1 MCYRQALQEGGLPT
15 AQIDPPCCKRS
26 LLLHD
31 KIAFSLS
38 SIRSKASLLALQYGQ
53 GTHVFVAQH
62 GEVRAA
68 PRVAH
73 ASSAHAV
80 VHAKH
85 LKETPCSKSS
95 SHKGLSACRNRHAWY
110 YGVSAVYSSSKHPSD
125 DVGFSAGTC
134 ETFLLKQGS
143 LKGFC
148 HLAETGMPGATGSS
162 QSMAV
167 S

>member
-26 LLLHD
+26 LLLHY

-53 GTHVFVAQH
+53 GTHVFIAQH

-80 VHAKH
+80 VHAK
-85 LKETPCSKSS
+85 K
-95 SHKGLSACRNRHAWY
+95 RHAARARPIR
-110 YGVSAVYSSSKHPSD
+110 V
-125 DVGFSAGTC
+125 C
-134 ETFLLKQGS
+134 Q
-143 LKGFC
+143 
-148 HLAETGMPGATGSS
+148 LAETGMPGTMGSV
-162 QSMAV
+162 QSIAV
-167 S
+167 PNIHLMMWDSLQELVRHAC